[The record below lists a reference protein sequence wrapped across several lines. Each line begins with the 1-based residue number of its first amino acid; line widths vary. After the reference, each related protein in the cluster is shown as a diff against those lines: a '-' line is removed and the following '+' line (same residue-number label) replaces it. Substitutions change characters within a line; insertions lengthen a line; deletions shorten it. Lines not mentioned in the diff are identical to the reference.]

1 MSTATR
7 VAPPA
12 APPPMA
18 PRRPEWVEN
27 IGGQLLALLVALGI
41 ALLAGSL
48 IIVGYGESPFVVYG
62 SILRFS
68 FGEKEGVGYVL
79 ANATPLIFSALAVA
93 VCFKAGMFN
102 IGVEGQYIVGML
114 VGAWAGVRLDFMP
127 GPLMM
132 FTVIAFSMLG
142 GVLWALVPAILK
154 VRTGAHEVVTTIMM
168 NGIALSLVA
177 WAIKGPLKFK
187 AVQGA
192 GVGFDINARTDP
204 FAPNA
209 RVPDLGHLF
218 GIKDSVHLTW
228 LFPAA
233 VLTAVLVWFIL
244 RRTRLGYEARA
255 VGASAGSARA
265 GGISIGAVQLK
276 LFILS
281 GALAGLVGLQQMIGE
296 KNYLP
301 AGYEAALGFTGIAV
315 AFLGQNNPIGIVFAA
330 VVWGTLA
337 RGETALQID
346 TDVPREFIII
356 LQGIFIMSVV
366 VTYQVARR
374 RLLARQLRR
383 AAAVEDDADS
393 EDQGDIEGLARE
405 GI

>member
-1 MSTATR
+1 MA
-7 VAPPA
+7 A
-12 APPPMA
+12 APEPGEPATAA
-18 PRRPEWVEN
+18 PRRPEWIEN
-27 IGGQLLALLVALGI
+27 VGGQLVALLAALGI

-48 IIVGYGESPFVVYG
+48 IIVGYGETPIVVYG

-68 FGEKEGVGYVL
+68 FGEKEGVGYVV

-114 VGAWAGVRLDFMP
+114 VGAWAGVKLDFMP
-127 GPLMM
+127 GPLLM

-142 GVLWALVPAILK
+142 GILWAAVPAILK

-168 NGIALSLVA
+168 NGIAGSLVA
-177 WAIKGPLKFK
+177 WVINGPLKFE
-187 AVQGA
+187 QIA
-192 GVGFDINARTDP
+192 GVGPGFNINSRTDP
-204 FAPNA
+204 FAVNA
-209 RVPDLGHLF
+209 RIPDLGHLF
-218 GIKDSVHLTW
+218 GIRASVHLSW

-233 VLTAVLVWFIL
+233 LVTAVVIWFVL
-244 RRTRLGYEARA
+244 RRMRLGYEARA
-255 VGASAGSARA
+255 VGTSAGSARA
-265 GGISIGAVQLK
+265 GGISIGGVQLK
-276 LFILS
+276 LFVLS
-281 GALAGLVGLQQMIGE
+281 GALAGLVGMQQMIAE

-301 AGYEAALGFTGIAV
+301 LQYETALGFTGIAV

-330 VVWGTLA
+330 IVWGTLA

-383 AAAVEDDADS
+383 AAAVEEAADAAVPA
-393 EDQGDIEGLARE
+393 DIGAMGRE
-405 GI
+405 GG